1 MISRSRHDPA
11 ENLHFLRQLRCQF
24 ILALVSLLLLGVEH
38 DLCHRP
44 CYILQLTVVVR
55 VMDIMAIVE
64 MTLISLLGTDINV
77 MEPPPLSVQV
87 LEEVPVVLGQEVLCS
102 DGE

>member
-1 MISRSRHDPA
+1 MQEDCIHITSPIYLGLVISRSRHDPA

-24 ILALVSLLLLGVEH
+24 ILAFVSLLN
-38 DLCHRP
+38 
-44 CYILQLTVVVR
+44 
-55 VMDIMAIVE
+55 
-64 MTLISLLGTDINV
+64 LISLLGTV